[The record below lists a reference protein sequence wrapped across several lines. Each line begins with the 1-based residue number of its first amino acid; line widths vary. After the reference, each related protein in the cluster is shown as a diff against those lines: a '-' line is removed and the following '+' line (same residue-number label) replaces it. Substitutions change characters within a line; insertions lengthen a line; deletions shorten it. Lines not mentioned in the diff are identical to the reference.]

1 MTPTEEKRCADQL
14 RKMRVKDLSELAE
27 MMEVTNDV
35 ERRTLELIRA
45 ELKRRNAL
53 DKYSANG
60 IVDAIS
66 SELP

>member
-1 MTPTEEKRCADQL
+1 M
-14 RKMRVKDLSELAE
+14 KDLSELAE